1 MGKIAFILAAFF
13 GLTGVIA
20 GAMGAHALEDSLTP
34 DQLHAFETAVRF
46 QMYHAL
52 ALIAVGL
59 LWLRFPSQLL
69 KWTIWL
75 IISGTLLFSGSIY
88 LLTLTSA
95 KVGIVTPIGGLLLI
109 IGWGLMLLWGIGV
122 KIEL

>member
-75 IISGTLLFSGSIY
+75 IISGTLLFSGSIF

-95 KVGIVTPIGGLLLI
+95 KVGIVTPIGGMLLI